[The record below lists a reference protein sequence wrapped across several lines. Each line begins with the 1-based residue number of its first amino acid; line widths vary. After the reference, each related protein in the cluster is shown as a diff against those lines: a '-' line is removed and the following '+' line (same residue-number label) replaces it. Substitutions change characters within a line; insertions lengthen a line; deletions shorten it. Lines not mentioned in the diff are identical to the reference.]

1 MKLLL
6 TDIRRSVRGAVL
18 KREDWV
24 PIWACWLRKKSVRY
38 QSVDVEDIAA
48 IHSRNPKSKLKGPPE
63 YRFFKKN

>member
-24 PIWACWLRKKSVRY
+24 PIWACWLPKKSVRY
-38 QSVDVEDIAA
+38 QSVDVEGLNI
-48 IHSRNPKSKLKGPPE
+48 
-63 YRFFKKN
+63 